1 MRDDNDTTTARGKRA
16 EDQAARFLEQRG
28 LTVWRRNYRCPG
40 GEIDLVCRDGR
51 TLVFVEVRQRRN
63 RRFGG
68 AAASITAT
76 KQERIVRAAHH
87 FLLAEKKT
95 NSDCRI
101 DCILI
106 DGDETT
112 WLRNAISAD

>member
-40 GEIDLVCRDGR
+40 GEIDLVCREGG
-51 TLVFVEVRQRRN
+51 TLVFVEVRQRCN

-76 KQERIVRAAHH
+76 KQGRIVRAAQH
-87 FLLAEKKT
+87 FLATERKT
-95 NSDCRI
+95 SCDCRI
-101 DCILI
+101 DCVLI

-112 WLRNAISAD
+112 WLQDAISAD

>member
-28 LTVWRRNYRCPG
+28 LTVWHRNYRCPG
-40 GEIDLVCRDGR
+40 GEIDLVCRDGG
-51 TLVFVEVRQRRN
+51 TLVFVEVRQRRD

-68 AAASITAT
+68 AAASITTT
-76 KQERIVRAAHH
+76 KQERIVRAAQH
-87 FLLAEKKT
+87 FLVAQKKT
-95 NSDCRI
+95 NSNCRI
-101 DCILI
+101 DCVLI

>member
-28 LTVWRRNYRCPG
+28 LTVWRRNYRSPG
-40 GEIDLVCRDGR
+40 GEIDLVCRDGG
-51 TLVFVEVRQRRN
+51 TLVFVEVRQRKD

-76 KQERIVRAAHH
+76 KQGRIVRAARH
-87 FLLAEKKT
+87 FLMTENKPNA
-95 NSDCRI
+95 DCRI

-112 WLRNAISAD
+112 WLRNAIAAE